1 MLDRLQG
8 THIGKF
14 PSLLQ
19 VIQDDLCKFL
29 LLNSQSKVCDLI
41 AALHRLLTLSCVVAC
56 IAELVCAVAHA
67 PVSGHESCGFRA
79 PIC

>member
-1 MLDRLQG
+1 LQG

-29 LLNSQSKVCDLI
+29 LLNSQSKVPDLWCVCWF
-41 AALHRLLTLSCVVAC
+41 LTLSCVVAC
-56 IAELVCAVAHA
+56 VAELIRAVAHA
-67 PVSGHESCGFRA
+67 SVRA
-79 PIC
+79 QLE